1 MQAPDS
7 SRSPSPAER
16 QEEGQIMIAIR
27 TLLTLTLL
35 LGVAYPLT
43 VTLVSQL
50 IFPWQANGSQI
61 ISKEN
66 KLVGSALLA
75 QSFSKE
81 EYFHSRPSASAYAS
95 VGGGG
100 SNLGMSSPLRAEF
113 AHQQAAAGQDNSPA
127 MLTRSGSGLDPQLP
141 LDAVLAQ
148 VARVAQARQLDPEQL
163 TELVKSRA
171 QAGILGPQIVNI
183 LELNLVLDKEKDA

>member
-1 MQAPDS
+1 
-7 SRSPSPAER
+7 
-16 QEEGQIMIAIR
+16 MIAIR

-66 KLVGSALLA
+66 KLIGSALLA

-81 EYFHSRPSASAYAS
+81 EYFHARPSASAYAS

>member
-1 MQAPDS
+1 
-7 SRSPSPAER
+7 
-16 QEEGQIMIAIR
+16 MIAIR

-43 VTLVSQL
+43 VTLLAQL
-50 IFPWQANGSQI
+50 AFPWQANGSQLI
-61 ISKEN
+61 N
-66 KLVGSALLA
+66 RDNQLVGSALLA
-75 QSFSKE
+75 QPFTKAA
-81 EYFHSRPSASAYAS
+81 YFHSRPSASAHATL
-95 VGGGG
+95 GGGG
-100 SNLGMSSPLRAEF
+100 SNLGISSPQRSEF
-113 AHQQAAAGQDNSPA
+113 AQQQAAAGQGHSPA
-127 MLTRSGSGLDPQLP
+127 MLTRSGSGVDPQLP